1 MKFKIGDFVKITNY
15 RGPERHVAKMI
26 GSVGK
31 IVSEDED
38 DSQSPLCVVTH
49 SYYGGPNAW
58 FAANELTLYKPTNLE
73 IFFYESQ
80 NDNT

>member
-1 MKFKIGDFVKITNY
+1 MSPFKPGDTVICIY
-15 RGPERHVAKMI
+15 
-26 GSVGK
+26 
-31 IVSEDED
+31 
-38 DSQSPLCVVTH
+38 TH
-49 SYYGGPNAW
+49 PHTTGFTKGGPNAW